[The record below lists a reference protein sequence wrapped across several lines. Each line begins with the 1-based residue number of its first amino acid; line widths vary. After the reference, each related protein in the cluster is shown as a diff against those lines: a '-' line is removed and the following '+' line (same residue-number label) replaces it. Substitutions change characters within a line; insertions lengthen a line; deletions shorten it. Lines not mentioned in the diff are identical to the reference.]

1 MNAQR
6 KYLGWYLKKYC
17 KYIFT
22 FFRNANESIVSL
34 IQEMSN
40 IKMSILIFV
49 AGCGISMMDYLLI
62 FQLLHVKFSMTSI
75 PTDGSDVAVQFQ
87 YINLLLVYQ
96 FPGHFFLWGPM
107 KSLAYDIPV
116 KSEQSVIA
124 RIVVAAGDLSDN
136 PLVSSP
142 LLII

>member
-1 MNAQR
+1 MP
-6 KYLGWYLKKYC
+6 
-17 KYIFT
+17 
-22 FFRNANESIVSL
+22 
-34 IQEMSN
+34 N

-49 AGCGISMMDYLLI
+49 AGCGISMMEHLLI

-96 FPGHFFLWGPM
+96 FRGHFFLWGPM

-124 RIVVAAGDLSDN
+124 RIVVAAGDISDN